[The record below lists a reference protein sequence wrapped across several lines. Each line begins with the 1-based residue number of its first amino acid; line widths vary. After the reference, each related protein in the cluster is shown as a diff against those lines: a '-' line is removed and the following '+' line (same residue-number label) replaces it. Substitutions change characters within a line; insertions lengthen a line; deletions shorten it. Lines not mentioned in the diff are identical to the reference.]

1 MPHFKVYLS
10 AALVVLVACGSESR
24 APELPDFMTAFPNL
38 ALPAQAELV
47 SRSGSKD
54 ALQLTLRT
62 PADEAH
68 VISYYR
74 DVLSAGN
81 WRLVGDSKN
90 PDGSTVLY
98 AEQDGPPL
106 WVRIW
111 KGSDSAGTMV
121 QLTGAVPT
129 KDSATSHRRADTSS
143 KRR

>member
-1 MPHFKVYLS
+1 MPYFKLCLG
-10 AALVVLVACGSESR
+10 AALVLVVACGSESR
-24 APELPDFMTAFPNL
+24 SPELPDFMIAFPNL
-38 ALPAQAELV
+38 ALPPQAELV

-54 ALQLTLRT
+54 ALQLTFRT

-68 VISYYR
+68 VIGYYR
-74 DVLSAGN
+74 DVLSAGK

-90 PDGSTVLY
+90 RDGSTALY

-111 KGSDSAGTMV
+111 KGSDGAGTMV

-129 KDSATSHRRADTSS
+129 KDSATSHRPADTSS